1 MLPHDVPNMKS
12 LFSKRFFHAVLGLM
26 MLVFLSF
33 FISRSISGDPLRKM
47 ALGGDQ
53 LYATESTTRVK
64 NYERLYRQMGFDLP
78 AFYVTISGMAVP
90 DSFKRL
96 PDQRFKELLI
106 KTAYWSGNP
115 EAAYEWCSWYC
126 IHFDRK
132 FDFINPD
139 EFSTRLDYVFST
151 SELNEVNKNF
161 YKSKWIFLVEQ
172 SHSNQWKKWIPVIG
186 WTMENQFHHWLF
198 GNNTGQKGLL
208 WGNLGTSWLRG
219 MDVKDALLFPFLLSF
234 ILVFFVM
241 LFSFP
246 IALLLGAMMMKFNE
260 RVLTKFLNSFF
271 LFLYAVPTFWIG
283 TLLLFFFANPNYINI
298 FPSAGPELVTHA
310 GVFVWMRSLIDHWQ
324 YFIVPA
330 VVLAYSTIVYLT
342 QMTYELLHEELQK
355 PYVTTLRAK
364 GASENSIL
372 GIYVMKNVLVPVL
385 VGLMS
390 VFPVL
395 VGGSV
400 IIDFL
405 FSLPG
410 IGGVMAQACDQRDFP
425 VVGGVLLLTGF
436 VTIFSFFV
444 TDIITAK
451 LDPRISDHG

>member
-1 MLPHDVPNMKS
+1 MLPHDISVMRS
-12 LFSKRFFHAVLGLM
+12 LFFKRLFRAVMGLM

-47 ALGGDQ
+47 SLGGDQ
-53 LYATESTTRVK
+53 LYAAESTARIK
-64 NYERLYRQMGFDLP
+64 NHERLYRKMGFNLP
-78 AFYVTISGMAVP
+78 LFYVTISGMAVP

-96 PDQRFKELLI
+96 PDQRFKDLLI

-115 EAAYEWCSWYC
+115 EAAYEWCSWYR

-132 FDFINPD
+132 FDFVHPE
-139 EFSTRLDYVFST
+139 EFSSQLDRAFSM
-151 SELNEVNKNF
+151 SDLNAVDKNV
-161 YKSKWIFLVEQ
+161 YKRKWIFLDEQ

-186 WTMENQFHHWLF
+186 FTMENQFHHWLI

-208 WGNLGTSWLRG
+208 RGNLGTSWLRG

-241 LFSFP
+241 LVSFP
-246 IALLLGAMMMKFNE
+246 IALLMGAMMMKFDD
-260 RVLTKFLNSFF
+260 RLLTKFLNSFF

-283 TLLLFFFANPNYINI
+283 TLLLFFFANPNQINM
-298 FPSAGPELVTHA
+298 FPSAGPELVTS
-310 GVFVWMRSLIDHWQ
+310 GGIYVWMMSLVNQWQ
-324 YFIVPA
+324 YFILPA

-372 GIYVMKNVLVPVL
+372 GIYAMKNVLVPVL

-390 VFPVL
+390 VVPVL
-395 VGGSV
+395 IGGSV

-410 IGGVMAQACDQRDFP
+410 IGAVLAQACDQRDFP

-436 VTIFSFFV
+436 VTIVSFFV